1 MANMHLVTGYLGQ
14 EHITAIDQAAFNA
27 ALIGT
32 DQFVLDKGNVFEV
45 QVISNNLIRVLD
57 GELMMQGRFV
67 RLDPG
72 TYVELTIENGTQ
84 GMKRNDLVAI
94 RYTKDT
100 VTGVEGVDLVVI
112 KGTAANNPVDPEYT
126 ESDITTGT
134 AVLHEYPLWRIP
146 LDGLNVG
153 EPVSLF
159 GEPFMDSMRTLPGI
173 RRSVENIQGDV
184 NKQLAEQNAAINK
197 KIEGINS
204 YLKDETL
211 SNETKALYGF
221 GASAVPDDAFKK
233 LRKHASP
240 KIGDIT
246 FTYRNDLGGDY
257 ALCNGDWF
265 NPADY
270 PKLAAIMPNPP
281 AAFACSEWSSL
292 REPSTNGI
300 SKTWNF
306 ISSICEGGGYQV
318 ALAVHYGTS
327 STTYYHPALIYSKD
341 WFKTYCVVEFTY
353 NGAIDFAS
361 YAYKGGIVRYIDGV
375 FVAAFTDRH
384 YHLYYASTTD
394 IEVDTLAVGSFTG
407 HNVYEVF
414 DIWKE
419 NGMYY
424 LAASGNSTW
433 NSDRNYDY
441 YPYILSAGSLTDIT
455 WSSMLVS
462 NTSLFSPKRFFRVN
476 GRYVFACYGNNDG
489 KYRIVHSTNV
499 SGGWTSYILT
509 LPEGTGKWRS
519 DDTMY
524 YYPDDDIWVMYLYQ
538 QIDNYHYMGLIW
550 SHDITANKWT
560 YVRELERTSA
570 TYSEFPSNFI
580 KVPTGTYI
588 AMYDDGKHMHEIGD
602 FKDPSTWKYISL
614 VPDYMDASVLSG
626 VYTHNGQ
633 GFACNQSYQDAH
645 PILVDG
651 SWILWTLTPDRSSSA
666 NGLIFKSPLYA
677 LPVCDTPMI
686 RAYIKVKETET

>member
-1 MANMHLVTGYLGQ
+1 MGNMHLVTGYLGQ
-14 EHITAIDQAAFNA
+14 EHITAVDQAAFNA

-32 DQFVLDKGNVFEV
+32 GQFVLDKGKVFEV
-45 QVISNNLIRVLD
+45 QVISNNHIRILD

-72 TYVELTIENGTQ
+72 TYVDLNIENGTQ
-84 GMKRNDLVAI
+84 GMKRNDLVAV

-100 VTGVEGVDLVVI
+100 VTGVEGVNLVVI
-112 KGTAANNPVDPEYT
+112 KGTAANNPVDPEHT
-126 ESDITTGT
+126 EGDITTGT

-153 EPVSLF
+153 EPVPLF

-173 RRSVENIQGDV
+173 RRSVETIQGDV
-184 NKQLAEQNAAINK
+184 NKQLAEQTAAINK

-221 GASAVPDDAFKK
+221 GASAVPDDAFRK
-233 LRKHASP
+233 LREHASP

-246 FTYRNDLGGDY
+246 FTYRNDLGEDY
-257 ALCNGDWF
+257 ALCNGAWF
-265 NPADY
+265 KPSDY
-270 PKLAAIMPNPP
+270 PELAAIMPDPP
-281 AAFACSEWSSL
+281 SAFACSEWSSL

-300 SKTWNF
+300 SKAWRF

-318 ALAVHYGTS
+318 ALAVHYGS
-327 STTYYHPALIYSKD
+327 DNYSVPALIYSKD
-341 WFKTYCVVEFTY
+341 WFKTYGVVEFTY
-353 NGAIDFAS
+353 NGSTGFAN
-361 YAYKGGIVRYIDGV
+361 YAYEGGIVRYIDGV
-375 FVAAFTDRH
+375 FVAAFTDGH
-384 YHLYYASTTD
+384 YHLFYASTTN
-394 IEVDTLAVGSFTG
+394 IEVNTLEVESFTN

-433 NSDRNYDY
+433 NSDREYNY
-441 YPYILSAGSLTDIT
+441 YPYIFSAVSLTNIT

-462 NTSLFSPKRFFRVN
+462 NEKLFGPERFFRVN
-476 GRYVFACYGNNDG
+476 GRYVFVCYSNNNG
-489 KYRIVHSTNV
+489 SYSVVHSTNV
-499 SGGWTSYILT
+499 AGGWTSYTLT
-509 LPEGTGKWRS
+509 LPEGTGKWYS
-519 DDTMY
+519 SDTMY

-538 QIDNYHYMGLIW
+538 QIDNDHYMGLIW

-560 YVRELERTSA
+560 YVRELEKTSG
-570 TYSEFPSNFI
+570 SHSKFPSNFI

-588 AMYDDGKHMHEIGD
+588 AMYDNGKYMHEIGD

-614 VPDYMDASVLSG
+614 VPDYMDESVLSG
-626 VYTHNGQ
+626 VYDYNSQ
-633 GFACNQSYQDAH
+633 GFAGCMYCPDAH

-651 SWILWTLTPDRSSSA
+651 SWILWTLRPAKASGA

-677 LPVCDTPMI
+677 LPVCDNPML
-686 RAYIKVKETET
+686 RAYMKVKETET